1 VDRAGEGAPPLKP
14 SGLDIDRVVLLGRT
28 YEEYATYFALD
39 DGTLRGARVLDVASG
54 VSSFGAE
61 ARARA
66 YDVTG
71 LDPIYGAPADVL
83 ERKCRADLDEVVQK
97 LPAVSGNYVWGGFY
111 RDVADLARQ
120 REIAYGRFLADY
132 RAHPRHYV
140 PGGLPASGFA
150 DGQFELTLVSYF
162 LFLYDDQL
170 DYDFHK
176 AALLELGRITRG
188 EVRLYPLVNLRAQPS
203 PWLERFLADGDRPRW
218 RVERRP
224 VPFEF
229 VKGSNEMLVMD
240 TRRTG

>member
-28 YEEYATYFALD
+28 YEEYAAYFALD
-39 DGTLRGARVLDVASG
+39 DDALRGARVLDVASG

-61 ARARA
+61 ARARGF
-66 YDVTG
+66 DVTG
-71 LDPIYGAPADVL
+71 FDPIYGTSADVL

-111 RDVADLARQ
+111 RDVPDLSRQ
-120 REIAYGRFLADY
+120 RETAYGRFLADY
-132 RAHPRHYV
+132 RADPSPYV
-140 PGGLPASGFA
+140 CGRLPATGFGE
-150 DGQFELTLVSYF
+150 GQFSLALVSYF
-162 LFLYDDQL
+162 LFLYEDQL

-188 EVRLYPLVNLRAQPS
+188 EVRVYPLVNLRAQPS
-203 PWLERFLADGDRPRW
+203 PWLERFRADRDRPHW
-218 RVERRP
+218 RIERRP

-229 VKGSNEMLVMD
+229 VKGSNEMLVID
-240 TRRTG
+240 TRLTG